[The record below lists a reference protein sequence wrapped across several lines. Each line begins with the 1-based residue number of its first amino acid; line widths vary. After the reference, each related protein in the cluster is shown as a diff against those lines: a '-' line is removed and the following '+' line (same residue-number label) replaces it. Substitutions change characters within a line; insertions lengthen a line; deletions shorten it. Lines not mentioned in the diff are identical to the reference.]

1 MKDITVFLTEQF
13 EVETTTANITEGE
26 VKSEK
31 DFREFAEK
39 MAKEAFGDKFDEDKF
54 NDTIKKFLDDN
65 KDLVDDGNW
74 GELVGMWEEGF
85 TKED

>member
-13 EVETTTANITEGE
+13 ESKEIASVKEAE

-31 DFREFAEK
+31 DFREFARA
-39 MAKEAFGDKFDEDKF
+39 MAEEAFGDDFDEDKF
-54 NDTIKKFLDDN
+54 NETIDKFLEDH
-65 KDLVDDGNW
+65 KDLVDDENW
-74 GELVGMWEEGF
+74 GELVGTWEQGF

>member
-13 EVETTTANITEGE
+13 EAAAASVNEDGK

-39 MAKEAFGDKFDEDKF
+39 MAKEAFGDEFDEDKF
-54 NDTIKKFLDDN
+54 KETVDKFLDDN
-65 KDLVDDGNW
+65 KDLVDDDKW
-74 GELVGMWEEGF
+74 AEVVGKWEEGF

>member
-1 MKDITVFLTEQF
+1 MKDITTFLNEQF
-13 EVETTTANITEGE
+13 EAAAANLNEDGK

-39 MAKEAFGDKFDEDKF
+39 MAKEAFGDDFDEDKF
-54 NDTIKKFLDDN
+54 KETVDKFLDDN

-74 GELVGMWEEGF
+74 AEVVGKWEEGF

>member
-1 MKDITVFLTEQF
+1 MKDITTFLNEQF
-13 EVETTTANITEGE
+13 EAAAANLNEDGK

-39 MAKEAFGDKFDEDKF
+39 MAKEAFGDDFDEDKF
-54 NDTIKKFLDDN
+54 KETVDKFLDDN
-65 KDLVDDGNW
+65 KDLVDDDKW
-74 GELVGMWEEGF
+74 AEVVGKWEQGF

>member
-1 MKDITVFLTEQF
+1 MKDITVFLNEQF
-13 EVETTTANITEGE
+13 ETAAANLNEDGK

-39 MAKEAFGDKFDEDKF
+39 MAKEAFGDDFDEDKF
-54 NDTIKKFLDDN
+54 KETIDKFLDDN
-65 KDLVDDGNW
+65 KDLVDDDKW
-74 GELVGMWEEGF
+74 AEVVGKWEQGF

>member
-1 MKDITVFLTEQF
+1 MKDITTFLNEQF
-13 EVETTTANITEGE
+13 ETPTANVNEDGK

-39 MAKEAFGDKFDEDKF
+39 MAREAFGDDFDEDKF
-54 NDTIKKFLDDN
+54 KETVDKFLEDN
-65 KDLVDDGNW
+65 KDLVDDDNW
-74 GELVGMWEEGF
+74 AELVGKWEQGF

>member
-1 MKDITVFLTEQF
+1 MKDITTFLNEQF
-13 EVETTTANITEGE
+13 EAAAANLNEDGK

-54 NDTIKKFLDDN
+54 KETVDKFLDDN
-65 KDLVDDGNW
+65 KDLVDDDNW
-74 GELVGMWEEGF
+74 AELVGKWEQGF

>member
-1 MKDITVFLTEQF
+1 MKDITTFLNEQF
-13 EVETTTANITEGE
+13 ETPAANVNEDGK

-39 MAKEAFGDKFDEDKF
+39 MAREAFGDDFDEDKF
-54 NDTIKKFLDDN
+54 KETVDKFLEDN
-65 KDLVDDGNW
+65 KDLVDDDNW
-74 GELVGMWEEGF
+74 AELVGKWEQGF

>member
-13 EVETTTANITEGE
+13 EAAAASVNEDGK

-39 MAKEAFGDKFDEDKF
+39 MAKEAFGDKFDEDKLKETV
-54 NDTIKKFLDDN
+54 DKFLDDN
-65 KDLVDDGNW
+65 KDLVDDDKW
-74 GELVGMWEEGF
+74 AEVVGKWEEGF

>member
-1 MKDITVFLTEQF
+1 MKDITIFLNEQF
-13 EVETTTANITEGE
+13 EATPATVTEGE

-31 DFREFAEK
+31 DFRDFAEA

-54 NDTIKKFLDDN
+54 NDTVKKFLDDN
-65 KDLVDDGNW
+65 KELVDDEKW
-74 GELVGMWEEGF
+74 AELVGMWEQGF

>member
-1 MKDITVFLTEQF
+1 MKDITTFLNEQF
-13 EVETTTANITEGE
+13 EAAAANLNEDGK

-39 MAKEAFGDKFDEDKF
+39 MAKEAFGDDFDEDKF
-54 NDTIKKFLDDN
+54 NDTIDKFLDDN

-74 GELVGMWEEGF
+74 AELVGKWEQGF

>member
-13 EVETTTANITEGE
+13 EAAASVNEGK
-26 VKSEK
+26 VSSEK

-54 NDTIKKFLDDN
+54 KETVDKFLDDN
-65 KDLVDDGNW
+65 KDLVDDDKW
-74 GELVGMWEEGF
+74 AEVVGMWEQGF

>member
-13 EVETTTANITEGE
+13 EKSVEANVTEGE

-39 MAKEAFGDKFDEDKF
+39 MAKEAFGDDFDEDKF
-54 NDTIKKFLDDN
+54 KETVDKFLEDH
-65 KDLVDDGNW
+65 KEEVEAEKW
-74 GELVGMWEEGF
+74 GELVGAWEQGF

>member
-13 EVETTTANITEGE
+13 ETIESNVTEGK

-31 DFREFAEK
+31 DFREFARS
-39 MAKEAFGDKFDEDKF
+39 MAEEAFGDKFDEDKF
-54 NDTIKKFLDDN
+54 KETVDKFLEDN
-65 KDLVDDGNW
+65 KEVVDKGDW
-74 GELVGMWEEGF
+74 AELVGIWEQGF

>member
-1 MKDITVFLTEQF
+1 MKDITTFLNEQF
-13 EVETTTANITEGE
+13 EAAAANLNEDGK

-39 MAKEAFGDKFDEDKF
+39 MAKEAFGDDFDEDKF
-54 NDTIKKFLDDN
+54 KETVDKFLDDN
-65 KDLVDDGNW
+65 KDLVDDDKW
-74 GELVGMWEEGF
+74 AEVVGKWEEGF

>member
-1 MKDITVFLTEQF
+1 MKDITAFLNEQF
-13 EVETTTANITEGE
+13 ETPAANVNEDGK

-39 MAKEAFGDKFDEDKF
+39 MAREAFGDDFDEDKF
-54 NDTIKKFLDDN
+54 KETVDKFLEDN
-65 KDLVDDGNW
+65 KDLVDDDNW
-74 GELVGMWEEGF
+74 AEIVGKWEQGF